1 MSRKRLSKK
10 QLKSDKFVK
19 HTFDWAHW
27 AETHRSQVLAALAG
41 IAVLVAAFFVYR
53 GLARAGEEDA
63 ARSYIEAR
71 QAYFA
76 GNYQL
81 AVSDLQ
87 AFLDSHGDS
96 SYGDDARIFL
106 ADALYQAGDPQAAV
120 EALQWFHGHEDSPF
134 AINALLLEAAAYQA
148 TGSLDAAAETYHQA
162 LEQTDVD
169 AQRVQI
175 LNSLADVY
183 ELKGDGEQ
191 AAAQLQA
198 IVDMDPDAPAADLAR
213 RELAEITV
221 RPLSAATAPTEEAGA
236 APATSG
242 AVGADSAEGDG

>member
-10 QLKSDKFVK
+10 QLKRDRFIE

-81 AVSDLQ
+81 AVSDLET
-87 AFLDSHGDS
+87 FLDSHGDS

-120 EALQWFHGHEDSPF
+120 EALQWFHTHEDSPF
-134 AINALLLEAAAYQA
+134 AVNALMLEAAAYQGM
-148 TGSLDAAAETYHQA
+148 GSLDPAAETYREA
-162 LEQTDVD
+162 LERTDVD

-175 LNSLADVY
+175 LGSLADVY
-183 ELKGDGEQ
+183 ELKGDTDQ

-198 IVDMDPDAPAADLAR
+198 IIDLDPEAPVADLAR
-213 RELAEITV
+213 RDLAELTV
-221 RPLSAATAPTEEAGA
+221 RPLSAAGSTPEAGVA
-236 APATSG
+236 APDGPG
-242 AVGADSAEGDG
+242 AAAADGADGED

>member
-10 QLKSDKFVK
+10 QLKRDRFVE

-53 GLARAGEEDA
+53 GLARAGDEDA
-63 ARSYIEAR
+63 SRSYIQAR

-81 AVSDLQ
+81 AVGDLQ
-87 AFLDSHGDS
+87 GFIDDHGDS

-120 EALQWFHGHEDSPF
+120 EVLQWFHRHDSPF
-134 AINALLLEAAAYQA
+134 AVNALLLEAAAYQA
-148 TGSLDAAAETYHQA
+148 MDSFDPAIESYREA
-162 LEQTDVD
+162 LELADVN
-169 AQRVQI
+169 ARRVEI
-175 LNSLADVY
+175 LGGLADVY
-183 ELKGDGEQ
+183 ELKGDTAQ

-198 IVDMDPDAPAADLAR
+198 IVDLDSEAPAADLAR
-213 RELAEITV
+213 RELAELTV
-221 RPLSAATAPTEEAGA
+221 QPLTTGAGGEAVTGTEAPSSTE
-236 APATSG
+236 
-242 AVGADSAEGDG
+242 ADGPEEEG

>member
-10 QLKSDKFVK
+10 QLKRDRFVEQ
-19 HTFDWAHW
+19 TFDWAHW
-27 AETHRSQVLAALAG
+27 AETHRTQLLAG
-41 IAVLVAAFFVYR
+41 LAGVAVLVAAFFVYR

-87 AFLDSHGDS
+87 AFIDRHGDS

-106 ADALYQAGDPQAAV
+106 ADAQYQAANPQAAV
-120 EALQWFHGHEDSPF
+120 ETLQWFHGHEDSPF
-134 AINALLLEAAAYQA
+134 AVNALLLEAAAYQA
-148 TGSLDAAAETYHQA
+148 TGSLDPAIDTYRKA
-162 LEQTDVD
+162 LERTDMD
-169 AQRVQI
+169 ARRVEI
-175 LNSLADVY
+175 LTSLADVY
-183 ELKGDGEQ
+183 ELKGDTEQ

-198 IVDMDPDAPAADLAR
+198 IVDLDPEAPAAVRAR

-221 RPLSAATAPTEEAGA
+221 RPLSTGPGTQGAATS
-236 APATSG
+236 PASSPG
-242 AVGADSAEGDG
+242 DSLEG

>member
-10 QLKSDKFVK
+10 QLKSDRFVK
-19 HTFDWAHW
+19 QTFDWAHW
-27 AETHRSQVLAALAG
+27 AETHRTQVLAALAG

-71 QAYFA
+71 QAYFV

-87 AFLDSHGDS
+87 AFIDRHGDS

-106 ADALYQAGDPQAAV
+106 ADAQYQAGDPQAAV
-120 EALQWFHGHEDSPF
+120 ETLQWFHSHDDSAF
-134 AINALLLEAAAYQA
+134 TLNALLLEAAAYQA
-148 TGSLDAAAETYHQA
+148 TGSLDPAIETYRKA
-162 LEQTDVD
+162 LERAEMDTR
-169 AQRVQI
+169 RVEI
-175 LNSLADVY
+175 LRSLADVY
-183 ELKGDGEQ
+183 ELKGDTEQ
-191 AAAQLQA
+191 AAAQLQV
-198 IVDMDPDAPAADLAR
+198 IVDLDPDAPAADRAR

-221 RPLSAATAPTEEAGA
+221 RPLSSGNGPQGASAPTG
-236 APATSG
+236 SG
-242 AVGADSAEGDG
+242 STAADSIEAEG

>member
-10 QLKSDKFVK
+10 QLKRDKFVE

-27 AETHRSQVLAALAG
+27 AESHRTQVLAALAG

-53 GLARAGEEDA
+53 SLARAGEEDA

-71 QAYFA
+71 QAYFS
-76 GNYQL
+76 GNYPL

-87 AFLDSHGDS
+87 AFIDSHGDS

-120 EALQWFHGHEDSPF
+120 ETLQWFHSHEDSPF
-134 AINALLLEAAAYQA
+134 AVNALLLEAAAYQA
-148 TGSLDAAAETYHQA
+148 TGSLDAAAETYRQA
-162 LEQTDVD
+162 LERTDVE

-175 LNSLADVY
+175 LSSLADVY
-183 ELKGDGEQ
+183 ELKGETDQ
-191 AAAQLQA
+191 AAAQLRA
-198 IVDMDPDAPAADLAR
+198 IVDLDPEAPAADLAR
-213 RELAEITV
+213 RKLAELTAQ
-221 RPLSAATAPTEEAGA
+221 PLSAASPPAGRAPAPEASGA
-236 APATSG
+236 AE
-242 AVGADSAEGDG
+242 ADSAQGEG